1 MVSHHPAKFFGH
13 RHCSRGKIMVL
24 VCHLISKYHL
34 SEVLSYAM
42 GDRPSRRVTILPI
55 FVAIDTL
62 MVEVLYFKF
71 VT

>member
-1 MVSHHPAKFFGH
+1 
-13 RHCSRGKIMVL
+13 MVL

-34 SEVLSYAM
+34 SEVLSYSM
-42 GDRPSRRVTILPI
+42 SGRPSRRVTILPI

-62 MVEVLYFKF
+62 MVEILYFKF

>member
-1 MVSHHPAKFFGH
+1 
-13 RHCSRGKIMVL
+13 MVL